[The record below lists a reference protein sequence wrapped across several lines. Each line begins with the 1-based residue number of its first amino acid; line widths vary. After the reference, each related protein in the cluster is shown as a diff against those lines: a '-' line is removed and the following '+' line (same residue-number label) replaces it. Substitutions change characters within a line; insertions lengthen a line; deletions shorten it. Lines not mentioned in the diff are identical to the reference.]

1 LYYPFGFLLVEIS
14 GVRAVR
20 GGVVDRDHGSYVEL
34 AIGLSES
41 VGDSELIVYL
51 VGGVAVQDYAC
62 GFGNQDVQDR
72 SMIPRTVRHVFL
84 KRCLH
89 NSTDKEPSNRLY

>member
-1 LYYPFGFLLVEIS
+1 LYYPFGFFLVEIS
-14 GVRAVR
+14 GFRTVR
-20 GGVVDRDHGSYVEL
+20 GGVVNRDDSPYVQF
-34 AIGLSES
+34 AIGLAES
-41 VGDSELIVYL
+41 VGDGELIVYL

-89 NSTDKEPSNRLY
+89 NSTYKEPSNRLY